1 MQTITRTLITTA
13 VALLMAACTMHNQEA
28 PTLAGPSELGTA
40 VQVSLSPDVLPT
52 DGGSQSLVTIM
63 AFDANGQPLR
73 NLSLRTEIHVNGV
86 AADFGTLSAR
96 NVVTDVNGKATLV
109 YTAPKITGSVD
120 TGTIVEVLA
129 TPVGNNF
136 ANAASS
142 SATIRLVPTGVVQ
155 PPDGMQPNFTFT
167 PSTPTQGQAVFF
179 ESTSTG
185 SSVNP
190 IVAYS
195 WDFGDGGTATGTTA
209 THTFSAPATYFVKLT
224 TFDASGR
231 SAFTTKSVTVSA
243 STAPTADFTFSP
255 TNPNVGDLVTFNAS
269 ATVVPAGRHIVSYV
283 WDFGDTG
290 SATGL
295 NVSHS
300 YTAARI
306 FTVTLRVT
314 DDLGRTSAVS
324 KTLTVK

>member
-1 MQTITRTLITTA
+1 MKRFIFRSGVVLAFAA
-13 VALLMAACTMHNQEA
+13 VVAACTMKKQEA
-28 PTLAGPSELGTA
+28 PGLTGPSEFAKSLN
-40 VQVSLSPDVLPT
+40 VSLTPDSIQQ
-52 DGGSQSLVTIM
+52 DGASQSIVT
-63 AFDANGQPLR
+63 ATATGLNGEPLP
-73 NLSLRTEIHVNGV
+73 NLSLRAEIRVNGILV
-86 AADFGTLSAR
+86 DFGTLSAR

-231 SAFTTKSVTVSA
+231 SAFTTK
-243 STAPTADFTFSP
+243 
-255 TNPNVGDLVTFNAS
+255 
-269 ATVVPAGRHIVSYV
+269 
-283 WDFGDTG
+283 
-290 SATGL
+290 
-295 NVSHS
+295 
-300 YTAARI
+300 
-306 FTVTLRVT
+306 
-314 DDLGRTSAVS
+314 
-324 KTLTVK
+324 